1 MSDTFVLSGLIRKR
15 AEISGQIEGA
25 RRFIADATAQL
36 AALDQTL
43 ILFGYDLPQ
52 EIQPIIKIPVNLFGS
67 NELKRLLLD
76 IQRDCPEL
84 ISNRLVAMEVIRRKE
99 WDTSNAALVVS
110 IIARVKGARKRM
122 KMVEARQRR
131 LPTGA
136 SQA

>member
-1 MSDTFVLSGLIRKR
+1 
-15 AEISGQIEGA
+15 
-25 RRFIADATAQL
+25 
-36 AALDQTL
+36 
-43 ILFGYDLPQ
+43 
-52 EIQPIIKIPVNLFGS
+52 
-67 NELKRLLLD
+67 
-76 IQRDCPEL
+76 
-84 ISNRLVAMEVIRRKE
+84 MEVIRRKE